1 MFRSYAIILLRLV
14 WREVLKVLTSPR
26 YIKTFLSHF
35 ISMRH
40 SWDALGCN
48 VLDLWRT
55 SDLVD
60 PLWQVRT
67 CSQIKTFQN
76 RRTWT
81 AASWTP
87 KSWRSLKN
95 SVLSIAS
102 VVCVLGHE
110 KACVI
115 MSNQQPNK
123 NSVETYRDIYHYHID
138 WQWVVRI
145 YHITHRRFDMRD
157 LLITFHH
164 DFDLRKNLIYL
175 YNVWCTICVW

>member
-1 MFRSYAIILLRLV
+1 MVPRTPSLIMLRSYTIILFEVR
-14 WREVLKVLTSPR
+14 WERELKSLKLASLNKD
-26 YIKTFLSHF
+26 IFHL
-35 ISMRH
+35 ISIRH

-48 VLDLWRT
+48 VLGT
-55 SDLVD
+55 CVLVV

-95 SVLSIAS
+95 SVLSIES

-115 MSNQQPNK
+115 MSNQQPDK
-123 NSVETYRDIYHYHID
+123 NSVETYRDIYHID
-138 WQWVVRI
+138 WQWAVRI
-145 YHITHRRFDMRD
+145 SHSTSSFWYARFVDYFSSWFC
-157 LLITFHH
+157 LA
-164 DFDLRKNLIYL
+164 
-175 YNVWCTICVW
+175 